1 TYSTSPPVLWGVS
14 KVADRSGNSATFHY
28 DTDTVQRRFRP
39 AYVQYTH
46 STTAGAGR
54 YKVVFVYQSSARPD
68 IAERTI
74 ASAPGDVRIRED
86 RLLDRI
92 ELKHDDVVYRQYRL
106 TYETGAGANSRL
118 KTVTECAATTAEC
131 FPASTLA
138 WQSATSGHAAPS
150 TLTIAGVPIPM
161 DANGDGAEDLVYPS
175 AGTWRLRL
183 GGAAGYGTEI
193 NTGLAATNTSKAMA
207 LRWNDDDRMDLLVD
221 WSDGKWRV
229 LRGAQ
234 NGFESTVV
242 HAGPGAG
249 IASNTAS
256 SAWMVADMNGDGKDD
271 LLRAVTTGTSKIYA
285 RLNTSTGFAAET
297 LALSNLYYKF
307 PSSPFGSQTDVG
319 ASAIR
324 RADFNGDGMTDLTVY
339 ACEWDY
345 ESSLCMVTQW
355 QMLLSTGA
363 GYQFFW
369 NLPGSTYGVQPR
381 YADFNGDGLTDL
393 AYPSQSPAQ
402 WCFGYGQSA
411 GGLYLGCGASTAGY
425 VTFPLIAAD
434 YDSDGYDDL
443 YVSRSGTNVWE
454 VLRSTGSAMAT
465 TATTTGISSAGGVWI
480 SSDFSGDGLDD
491 LARSGGANLAHLGVP
506 GELLSGATDGFGNAV
521 SFTYLPMSNATV
533 YTRGTGAAPPQA
545 DFQGSSPLVRSVQVS
560 PVGGTAYTLQYA
572 YSEGRID
579 FQGRG
584 FLGMKSRVMTD
595 LRDNVTTT
603 EIYRQDFPYIGALES
618 AASRQP
624 GSGLLID
631 SVSHTYD
638 KHVLDSTSNNQR
650 YLPYRPTSVMQRY
663 EIGGVKNGTLISQTT
678 ESRTVNTL
686 GNTTTA
692 SAVIVDYDSGSP
704 DYYASY
710 TQNVATSF
718 SADQTNWCLSL
729 PVSRTET
736 RTQPGGASE
745 ARAASWVVSGT
756 QCRVTQQTIEPG
768 AGSTVSLVTDLG
780 YDACGNVNSVS
791 TYPAGQSSS
800 ARTTSLNFGSRCQ
813 LPETETN
820 PLGQAS
826 TIAHDYALGVPT
838 SRTDPN
844 GLAVSYQYDG
854 FGRLVREAQPDGTAV
869 RTALI
874 ACNAGN
880 GYCGKGSALAL
891 KVTRTARDTSDAV
904 LRTDEDFFDG
914 VGRVRFAHR
923 DTLESGAAMIEQQ
936 YDAFGRI
943 TQRSQPRFAA
953 GATYW
958 SSLSYDLLGRV
969 TQENAPVSAA
979 QPSGRIRTI
988 AYEGRDTRTTDP
1000 RGYATTRVTDVLG
1013 RLRKVID
1020 PSPGGTTLY
1029 TYRPFGEPAAVTDA
1043 AGNVT
1048 SWSYNLRGFVTATS
1062 DPDAG
1067 NWSYVPN
1074 AFGELA
1080 SQTDAKSQSLSFTYD
1095 KLGRPLTRV
1104 EPEGTTTW
1112 IWGTSATA
1120 KNLGR
1125 LASISSPGGYA
1136 ESYVY
1141 DSLGRPAQQQV
1152 TVDGTAHTI
1161 NQTYSASSG
1170 WPATLEYP
1178 LSTSGYR

>member
-1 TYSTSPPVLWGVS
+1 MEREPSARAVFVVIGAIALFSSGVSRAAVGTTEASHGVTSSGAASYVIPIQATDGIGGLTPRLAISHAGLAQRTILGVGFALSGLSEITPCGKTIAQDSTSAGYAYCLDGARLRLASGTYGALGSTYRTEIDQLARVTIMDAANGHSVWFKVEMRDGLIYEYGRTTDSRPMSGTYSTSPPVLWGVS

-434 YDSDGYDDL
+434 YDGDGYDDL

-454 VLRSTGSAMAT
+454 VLRSTGPAMAT
-465 TATTTGISSAGGVWI
+465 TATTTGISSAGGVWV

-491 LARSGGANLAHLGVP
+491 LARSGGASLPHLGVP
-506 GELLSGATDGFGNAV
+506 GELLTGATDGFGNAV
-521 SFTYLPMSNATV
+521 SFTYLAMSNSTV
-533 YTRGTGAAPPQA
+533 YTRGTSAAPPQA
-545 DFQGSSPLVRSVQVS
+545 DFQGSWPLVRSV
-560 PVGGTAYTLQYA
+560 
-572 YSEGRID
+572 
-579 FQGRG
+579 
-584 FLGMKSRVMTD
+584 
-595 LRDNVTTT
+595 
-603 EIYRQDFPYIGALES
+603 
-618 AASRQP
+618 
-624 GSGLLID
+624 
-631 SVSHTYD
+631 
-638 KHVLDSTSNNQR
+638 
-650 YLPYRPTSVMQRY
+650 
-663 EIGGVKNGTLISQTT
+663 
-678 ESRTVNTL
+678 
-686 GNTTTA
+686 
-692 SAVIVDYDSGSP
+692 
-704 DYYASY
+704 
-710 TQNVATSF
+710 
-718 SADQTNWCLSL
+718 
-729 PVSRTET
+729 
-736 RTQPGGASE
+736 
-745 ARAASWVVSGT
+745 
-756 QCRVTQQTIEPG
+756 
-768 AGSTVSLVTDLG
+768 
-780 YDACGNVNSVS
+780 
-791 TYPAGQSSS
+791 
-800 ARTTSLNFGSRCQ
+800 
-813 LPETETN
+813 
-820 PLGQAS
+820 
-826 TIAHDYALGVPT
+826 
-838 SRTDPN
+838 
-844 GLAVSYQYDG
+844 
-854 FGRLVREAQPDGTAV
+854 
-869 RTALI
+869 
-874 ACNAGN
+874 
-880 GYCGKGSALAL
+880 
-891 KVTRTARDTSDAV
+891 
-904 LRTDEDFFDG
+904 
-914 VGRVRFAHR
+914 
-923 DTLESGAAMIEQQ
+923 
-936 YDAFGRI
+936 
-943 TQRSQPRFAA
+943 
-953 GATYW
+953 
-958 SSLSYDLLGRV
+958 
-969 TQENAPVSAA
+969 
-979 QPSGRIRTI
+979 
-988 AYEGRDTRTTDP
+988 
-1000 RGYATTRVTDVLG
+1000 
-1013 RLRKVID
+1013 
-1020 PSPGGTTLY
+1020 
-1029 TYRPFGEPAAVTDA
+1029 
-1043 AGNVT
+1043 
-1048 SWSYNLRGFVTATS
+1048 
-1062 DPDAG
+1062 
-1067 NWSYVPN
+1067 
-1074 AFGELA
+1074 
-1080 SQTDAKSQSLSFTYD
+1080 
-1095 KLGRPLTRV
+1095 
-1104 EPEGTTTW
+1104 
-1112 IWGTSATA
+1112 
-1120 KNLGR
+1120 
-1125 LASISSPGGYA
+1125 
-1136 ESYVY
+1136 
-1141 DSLGRPAQQQV
+1141 
-1152 TVDGTAHTI
+1152 
-1161 NQTYSASSG
+1161 
-1170 WPATLEYP
+1170 
-1178 LSTSGYR
+1178 